1 MFLRTRNPIGFC
13 QRCADTAKSLRSVN
27 DVLICNNYHL
37 EIPLYSM
44 KYDKAKNSIYGIGYN
59 PEGVFIEYKL

>member
-1 MFLRTRNPIGFC
+1 MESHHCEHLLVYNWNGVPV
-13 QRCADTAKSLRSVN
+13 KY
-27 DVLICNNYHL
+27 YHL

-44 KYDKAKNSIYGIGYN
+44 KYDKANNSIYGIGYN